1 MAKNRIWYIIGGIV
15 LLIIV
20 LVSFNQCNRDEYNK
34 LKGEYSLLRQEY
46 DGKKQIIAG
55 MEKERLRE
63 KDSLSKI
70 IKDRDVVNLAIREE
84 NKKLRDR
91 IAAINDRPIKIPQ
104 TVLALVEYFNDR
116 FSTTENVVLENK
128 VGLAQNTA
136 GKVVYELE
144 IKDNQDKIIILKDK
158 EIENNGKEI
167 ANLTDNYNDQ
177 RSLTET
183 AEREIEE
190 RKKLE
195 ELGDK
200 NIKNLGDQ
208 VKTLKKRSTIF
219 KILVPAA
226 AALGFILGT
235 QL

>member
-1 MAKNRIWYIIGGIV
+1 MAKNRVWYIIGGII

-20 LVSFNQCNRDEYNK
+20 LFSINQCNRDDYNK
-34 LKGEYSLLRQEY
+34 LKGEYGLLQQEY

-55 MEKERLRE
+55 MKKQRLRE
-63 KDSLSKI
+63 KDSVSKI
-70 IKDRDVVNLAIREE
+70 IKDRDLANTVIREE
-84 NKKLRDR
+84 NKKLRDKVN
-91 IAAINDRPIKIPQ
+91 AINNRPIKIPES
-104 TVLALVEYFNDR
+104 VSALIVYFNDR
-116 FSTTENVVLENK
+116 FHTQENAVVDNK

-144 IKDNQDKIIILKDK
+144 VKDNQDKIIILKDE

-167 ANLTDNYNDQ
+167 ANLTNNYNDQ
-177 RSLTET
+177 RRLTET
-183 AEREIEE
+183 AEKEIEE
-190 RKKLE
+190 RKRLE

-208 VKTLKKRSTIF
+208 VKVLKKKSILY

-226 AALGFILGT
+226 AVLGFLVGS